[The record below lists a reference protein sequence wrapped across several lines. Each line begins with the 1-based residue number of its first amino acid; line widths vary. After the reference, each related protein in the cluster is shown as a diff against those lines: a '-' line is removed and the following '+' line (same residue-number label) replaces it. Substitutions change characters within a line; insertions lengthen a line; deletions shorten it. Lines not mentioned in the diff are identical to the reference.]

1 MMYGLVDCNNFFVS
15 CERVFDPRLNGKK
28 VVVLSNNDGCVIA
41 RSNEAKA
48 AGIPMGCP
56 AFKIKEY
63 TDPRDVIQLSGRH
76 ILYRDL
82 SDRVMHIMGQE
93 VENLQ
98 QYSVD
103 EAFFVLPHEDVETSH
118 RVMAELVR
126 KIREYV
132 GIPVSIG
139 FAPSRTLAKVANHI
153 AKRDPRIT
161 DGVYWL
167 VRPEAIDI
175 ILRRTAI
182 DDVWGFGRRL
192 SAKLKAR
199 GIMTAADFV
208 KMPPSLVRSQYSVTL
223 ERTQREL
230 MGHDCQIA
238 NPVTITHKTIMTSRT
253 FGKVL
258 TDRDEVADAIVSFA
272 ERTARQLRAEGSVA
286 GSVMAFVRGDRFRE
300 DLPFYSNSC
309 QLRLDTPS
317 SDTMTIARMALK
329 ALNNIWRDGFG
340 YRKAGVMALDIQHG
354 GAIQLNVFDPEDHGK
369 LRRLMTSIDSINN
382 MYGRRSVKLAPS
394 LQRGEWASNQN
405 HFQPLSQTLHFYTG
419 MIDPRSHPRQTG
431 EKKPEQAGNLEYI
444 EKLEDLD
451 ELDPLA

>member
-1 MMYGLVDCNNFFVS
+1 MYGLVDCNNFFVS

-56 AFKIKEY
+56 AFKIGEH
-63 TDPRDVIQLSGRH
+63 TDPRQVIQLSARH
-76 ILYRDL
+76 LLYRDL
-82 SDRVMHIMGQE
+82 SDRVMNILSDD

-118 RVMAELVR
+118 RVMAELVKRIR
-126 KIREYV
+126 KYV

-175 ILRRTAI
+175 ILRRTPI
-182 DDVWGFGRRL
+182 DDVWGIGRRL
-192 SAKLKAR
+192 AASLHAR
-199 GIMTAADFV
+199 GIRTAADFV
-208 KMPPSLVRSQYSVTL
+208 RMPPSLVRSQYSVTV

-238 NPVTITHKTIMTSRT
+238 NPVTIAHKTIMTSRT
-253 FGKVL
+253 FGKVI
-258 TDRDEVADAIVSFA
+258 TDREQIADAIVSFA
-272 ERTARQLRAEGSVA
+272 ERTARQLRDEGSVA
-286 GSVMAFVRGDRFRE
+286 GSVMAYVRGDRFHE

-309 QLRLDTPS
+309 QLQLDTPS
-317 SDTMTIARMALK
+317 SDTMTIVRQALN
-329 ALNNIWRDGFG
+329 AFNNIWRDGFA
-340 YRKAGVMALDIQHG
+340 YRKAGVMALDIQRG
-354 GAIQLNVFDPEDHGK
+354 GIQLNVFDPEDHGK
-369 LRRLMTSIDSINN
+369 LRRLMNSIDGINN
-382 MYGRRSVKLAPS
+382 MYGSRSVRLAPG
-394 LQRGEWASNQN
+394 LQRGDWAPQQS
-405 HFQPLSQTLHFYTG
+405 HLRPLSQTLHFYTG
-419 MIDPRSHPRQTG
+419 M
-431 EKKPEQAGNLEYI
+431 
-444 EKLEDLD
+444 
-451 ELDPLA
+451 LDPHQPSSP

>member
-1 MMYGLVDCNNFFVS
+1 MYGLVDCNNFFVS

-56 AFKIKEY
+56 AFKIKEH
-63 TDPRDVIQLSGRH
+63 TDPRQVIQLSARH

-82 SDRVMHIMGQE
+82 SDRVMHLLSQE
-93 VENLQ
+93 VDNVQ

-118 RVMAELVR
+118 RVMAELVK
-126 KIREYV
+126 KIRQYV

-153 AKRDPRIT
+153 AKRDRRIT

-175 ILRRTAI
+175 ILRRTPI
-182 DDVWGFGRRL
+182 EDVWGIGRRL
-192 SAKLKAR
+192 AASLQAR
-199 GIMTAADFV
+199 GIKTAADFV
-208 KMPPSLVRSQYSVTL
+208 KIPPSLVRSQYSVTL

-230 MGHDCQIA
+230 MGYDCQIA
-238 NPVTITHKTIMTSRT
+238 NPVTIAHKTIMTSRT

-258 TDRDEVADAIVSFA
+258 YNRDEIADAVVSFA

-286 GSVMAFVRGDRFRE
+286 GSVMTYLRGDRFRE

-309 QLRLDTPS
+309 QLQLATPS
-317 SDTMTIARMALK
+317 SDTMTIVKMALN

-354 GAIQLNVFDPEDHGK
+354 GGIQLNVFDPEDHGK

-382 MYGRRSVKLAPS
+382 MYGRHSVKLAPG
-394 LQRGEWASNQN
+394 LQRGEWAPNQN
-405 HFQPLSQTLHFYTG
+405 HFKPISQTLHFYTG
-419 MIDPRSHPRQTG
+419 MVDSHSPNKQDK
-431 EKKPEQAGNLEYI
+431 EGNDTAELEGS
-444 EKLEDLD
+444 EKL
-451 ELDPLA
+451 

>member
-1 MMYGLVDCNNFFVS
+1 MYGLVDCNNFFVS

-56 AFKIKEY
+56 AFKIKEH
-63 TDPRDVIQLSGRH
+63 TDPRQVIQLSARH

-82 SDRVMHIMGQE
+82 SDRVMNILTQE

-118 RVMAELVR
+118 RIMAELVR
-126 KIREYV
+126 TIKQYV

-153 AKRDPRIT
+153 AKRDRRIT
-161 DGVYWL
+161 DSVYWL

-182 DDVWGFGRRL
+182 EDVWGIGRRL
-192 SAKLKAR
+192 AASLKSQ
-199 GIMTAADFV
+199 GIKTAADFV

-230 MGHDCQIA
+230 MGYDCQIA
-238 NPVTITHKTIMTSRT
+238 NPVTIAHKTIMTSRT

-258 TDRDEVADAIVSFA
+258 TNRDEIADAIVSFA
-272 ERTARQLRAEGSVA
+272 ERTARQLRDENSFA
-286 GSVMAFVRGDRFRE
+286 GSVMTYVRGDHFRK

-309 QLRLDTPS
+309 QLQLATPS

-329 ALNNIWRDGFG
+329 AFNNIWREGFG
-340 YRKAGVMALDIQHG
+340 YRKAGVMALDIQHNCG
-354 GAIQLNVFDPEDHGK
+354 IQLNVFDPDDHGK
-369 LRRLMTSIDSINN
+369 FRRLMTSIDDINN
-382 MYGRRSVKLAPS
+382 KYGKRSVNLAPS
-394 LQRGEWASNQN
+394 VLRGEWAPNQN
-405 HFQPLSQTLHFYTG
+405 HLHSGSKTLQFFTG
-419 MIDPRSHPRQTG
+419 MIHP
-431 EKKPEQAGNLEYI
+431 
-444 EKLEDLD
+444 
-451 ELDPLA
+451 

>member
-1 MMYGLVDCNNFFVS
+1 MYGLIDCNNFFVS

-56 AFKIKEY
+56 AFKIKEH
-63 TDPRDVIQLSGRH
+63 TDPRQVIQLSARH

-82 SDRVMHIMGQE
+82 SDRVMKIMSDE
-93 VENLQ
+93 VDNLQ

-103 EAFFVLPHEDVETSH
+103 EAFFWLKQEDVETSH
-118 RVMAELVR
+118 RKMAELVKR
-126 KIREYV
+126 VRDYV

-153 AKRDPRIT
+153 AKRDRRIT

-182 DDVWGFGRRL
+182 EDVWGIGRRL
-192 SAKLKAR
+192 AASLHAR
-199 GIMTAADFV
+199 GIKTAADFV
-208 KMPPSLVRSQYSVTL
+208 RMPPSLVRSQYSVSL

-238 NPVTITHKTIMTSRT
+238 NPVTIAHKSIMTSRT

-272 ERTARQLRAEGSVA
+272 ERTARQLRDEGSVA
-286 GSVMAFVRGDRFRE
+286 GSVMTYVRGDRFRE

-309 QLRLDTPS
+309 QLTLATPS
-317 SDTMTIARMALK
+317 SDTMTIVRQ
-329 ALNNIWRDGFG
+329 ALNAFNLIWRDGYG

-354 GAIQLNVFDPEDHGK
+354 SGIQLNIFDPDDHGK
-369 LRRLMTSIDSINN
+369 LRRLMNSIDGINN
-382 MYGRRSVKLAPS
+382 MYGRRSIKLAPG
-394 LQRGEWASNQN
+394 LQRGEWSPNQN
-405 HFQPLSQTLHFYTG
+405 HFNTMSKTLHFYTG
-419 MIDPRSHPRQTG
+419 MIDPLDYNG
-431 EKKPEQAGNLEYI
+431 ETDDKNATTEPS
-444 EKLEDLD
+444 D
-451 ELDPLA
+451 

>member
-1 MMYGLVDCNNFFVS
+1 MYGLVDCNNFFVS

-56 AFKIKEY
+56 AFKIKDY
-63 TDPRDVIQLSGRH
+63 TDPRQIIQLSARH

-82 SDRVMHIMGQE
+82 SDRVMNIMTQE

-118 RVMAELVR
+118 RVMAELV
-126 KIREYV
+126 KTIRQYV

-182 DDVWGFGRRL
+182 DDVWGIGRRL
-192 SAKLKAR
+192 AASLKSR

-208 KMPPSLVRSQYSVTL
+208 KMPPSLVRSLYSVTL

-238 NPVTITHKTIMTSRT
+238 NPVTIAHKTIMTSRT

-258 TDRDEVADAIVSFA
+258 YSRDEIADAIVSFA

-286 GSVMAFVRGDRFRE
+286 GSVMAYVRGDRFRE

-309 QLRLDTPS
+309 QLQLDTPS
-317 SDTMTIARMALK
+317 NDTMTIVRMALN

-340 YRKAGVMALDIQHG
+340 YRKAGVMALDIEHG
-354 GAIQLNVFDPEDHGK
+354 GAIQLNVFDPEDHSK
-369 LRRLMTSIDSINN
+369 LRRLMNSIDGINN
-382 MYGRRSVKLAPS
+382 MYGSKSVKLAPS
-394 LQRGEWASNQN
+394 LQRGEWAPNQN
-405 HFQPLSQTLHFYTG
+405 HFQPLSKTLHFYTG
-419 MIDPRSHPRQTG
+419 MGFVP
-431 EKKPEQAGNLEYI
+431 
-444 EKLEDLD
+444 
-451 ELDPLA
+451 

>member
-1 MMYGLVDCNNFFVS
+1 MYGLVDCNNFFVS

-48 AGIPMGCP
+48 TGIPMGCP
-56 AFKIKEY
+56 AFKIKEH
-63 TDPRDVIQLSGRH
+63 TDPSQVIQLSGRH

-82 SDRVMHIMGQE
+82 SDRVMKIMGAE

-98 QYSVD
+98 VYSVD
-103 EAFFVLPHEDVETSH
+103 EAFFKLPHEDVETSH
-118 RVMAELVR
+118 RIMADLVK
-126 KIREYV
+126 KIRQYV

-139 FAPSRTLAKVANHI
+139 FAPTRTLAKIANHI
-153 AKRDPRIT
+153 AKRDRRIT

-182 DDVWGFGRRL
+182 DDVWGIGRRL
-192 SAKLKAR
+192 SASLKAK

-208 KMPPSLVRSQYSVTL
+208 KLPPSLVRSQYSVTL

-230 MGHDCQIA
+230 MGHDCQIT
-238 NPVTITHKTIMTSRT
+238 NPVTIAHKSIMTSRT

-258 TDRDEVADAIVSFA
+258 YDRNEIADAIVTFA
-272 ERTARQLRAEGSVA
+272 EKTSRQLRAEGSVA
-286 GSVMAFVRGDRFRE
+286 GSVMTYVRGDYFRE

-309 QLRLDTPS
+309 QVRLDTPS
-317 SDTMTIARMALK
+317 SDAMTIVRMALT
-329 ALNNIWRDGFG
+329 AFNNIWRDGLG

-354 GAIQLNVFDPEDHGK
+354 EAIQLNIFDPEDHSR
-369 LRRLMTSIDSINN
+369 LRRLMKSIDGINN
-382 MYGRRSVKLAPS
+382 MYGTRSVKLAPG
-394 LQRGEWASNQN
+394 LQRGDWAPNQN
-405 HFQPLSQTLHFYTG
+405 HFQDLSKTLHFYTG
-419 MIDPRSHPRQTG
+419 MIDP
-431 EKKPEQAGNLEYI
+431 
-444 EKLEDLD
+444 
-451 ELDPLA
+451 

>member
-1 MMYGLVDCNNFFVS
+1 MYGLVDCNNFFVS

-63 TDPRDVIQLSGRH
+63 TDPRQVIQLSARH

-82 SDRVMHIMGQE
+82 SKRVMELMGQE
-93 VENLQ
+93 VDNLQ

-103 EAFFVLPHEDVETSH
+103 EAFFKLPHEDVETSH
-118 RVMAELVR
+118 RVMAEMVK
-126 KIREYV
+126 KIKQYV

-153 AKRDPRIT
+153 AKKDRRIT

-175 ILRRTAI
+175 ILRRTSI
-182 DDVWGFGRRL
+182 EDVWGIGRRL
-192 SAKLKAR
+192 SASLQSR
-199 GIMTAADFV
+199 GIKTAADFV
-208 KMPPSLVRSQYSVTL
+208 NMPSSLVRSLYSVTL

-238 NPVTITHKTIMTSRT
+238 NPVDIAHKTIMTSRT

-258 TDRDEVADAIVSFA
+258 TDRDEIADAIVSFA
-272 ERTARQLRAEGSVA
+272 ERTARQLRDESSVA
-286 GSVMAFVRGDRFRE
+286 GSIMTYVRGDYFRE
-300 DLPFYSNSC
+300 DLPVYSNSC
-309 QLRLDTPS
+309 QVRLDTPS
-317 SDTMTIARMALK
+317 SDAMTIVHMALT
-329 ALNNIWRDGFG
+329 AFNNIWRDGLG

-354 GAIQLNVFDPEDHGK
+354 EAIQLNIFDPEDHSR
-369 LRRLMTSIDSINN
+369 LRRLMKSIDGINN
-382 MYGRRSVKLAPS
+382 MYGTRSVRLAPG
-394 LQRGEWASNQN
+394 LQRGEWSPNQN
-405 HFQPLSQTLHFYTG
+405 HFNTTSKTLHFYTG
-419 MIDPRSHPRQTG
+419 MIDR
-431 EKKPEQAGNLEYI
+431 
-444 EKLEDLD
+444 
-451 ELDPLA
+451 

>member
-1 MMYGLVDCNNFFVS
+1 MYGLVDCNNFFVS
-15 CERVFDPRLNGKK
+15 CERVFDPRLNGKM

-56 AFKIKEY
+56 AFKIKEH
-63 TDPRDVIQLSGRH
+63 TDPRQVIQLSARH

-82 SDRVMHIMGQE
+82 SDRVMNILMQE

-118 RVMAELVR
+118 RIMAELVTR
-126 KIREYV
+126 IRQYV

-139 FAPSRTLAKVANHI
+139 FAPSRTLAKIANHI
-153 AKRDPRIT
+153 AKRDRRIT

-182 DDVWGFGRRL
+182 EDVWGIGRRL
-192 SAKLKAR
+192 AASLKSR
-199 GIMTAADFV
+199 GIKTAADFV
-208 KMPPSLVRSQYSVTL
+208 RMPPSLVRSLYSVTL

-238 NPVTITHKTIMTSRT
+238 NPVTIAHKTIMTSRT

-258 TDRDEVADAIVSFA
+258 TDRDAVADAIVSFA
-272 ERTARQLRAEGSVA
+272 ERTARQLRDENSVA
-286 GSVMAFVRGDRFRE
+286 GSIMTYVRGDYFRK

-329 ALNNIWRDGFG
+329 AFNNIWKDGFG
-340 YRKAGVMALDIQHG
+340 YRKAGVMALDIQHNSG
-354 GAIQLNVFDPEDHGK
+354 IQLNVFDPDDHGK
-369 LRRLMTSIDSINN
+369 FRRLMTSIDDINN
-382 MYGRRSVKLAPS
+382 KYGKRSIKLAPGV
-394 LQRGEWASNQN
+394 LRGEWAANQS
-405 HFQPLSQTLHFYTG
+405 HLHTGSKTLLFFTG
-419 MIDPRSHPRQTG
+419 MVH
-431 EKKPEQAGNLEYI
+431 L
-444 EKLEDLD
+444 
-451 ELDPLA
+451 

>member
-1 MMYGLVDCNNFFVS
+1 MYGLVDCNNFFVS
-15 CERVFDPRLNGKK
+15 CERVFDPRLNGRK

-56 AFKIKEY
+56 AFKIKEH
-63 TDPRDVIQLSGRH
+63 TDPRQVVQLSARH

-82 SDRVMHIMGQE
+82 SNRVMNILGQE
-93 VENLQ
+93 VENVQ

-103 EAFFVLPHEDVETSH
+103 EAFFLLPHEDVETSH
-118 RVMAELVR
+118 RVMAEVVKKVR
-126 KIREYV
+126 QYV

-139 FAPSRTLAKVANHI
+139 FAPTRTLAKIANHI
-153 AKRDPRIT
+153 AKKDHRIT

-182 DDVWGFGRRL
+182 EDVWGIGRRL
-192 SAKLKAR
+192 AASLKSK
-199 GIMTAADFV
+199 GIITAADFV
-208 KMPPSLVRSQYSVTL
+208 KMPSSLVRSQYSVML

-238 NPVTITHKTIMTSRT
+238 NPVTIAHKTIMTSRT

-258 TDRDEVADAIVSFA
+258 TNRDEIADAIVSFA
-272 ERTARQLRAEGSVA
+272 ERTARQLRDEGSVA
-286 GSVMAFVRGDRFRE
+286 GSVMTYVRGDHFRE

-309 QLRLDTPS
+309 QLQLATPT
-317 SDTMTIARMALK
+317 SDTMTIVRQALV
-329 ALNNIWRDGFG
+329 AFNNIWRDGFG

-369 LRRLMTSIDSINN
+369 LRRLMTSIDGINN
-382 MYGRRSVKLAPS
+382 LYGRRSVKLAPG
-394 LQRGEWASNQN
+394 LQRGEWAPNQN
-405 HFQPLSQTLHFYTG
+405 HFQPLSKTLHFYTG
-419 MIDPRSHPRQTG
+419 MIHPYHALDASVTRECDEEENADT
-431 EKKPEQAGNLEYI
+431 ADNLFS
-444 EKLEDLD
+444 
-451 ELDPLA
+451 

>member
-1 MMYGLVDCNNFFVS
+1 VYGLVDCNNFFVS

-56 AFKIKEY
+56 AFKIKEH
-63 TDPRDVIQLSGRH
+63 TDPRQVIQLSARH

-82 SDRVMHIMGQE
+82 SDRVMYLMGKE

-103 EAFFVLPHEDVETSH
+103 EAFFLLPHEDVETSH
-118 RVMAELVR
+118 RAMADVVKR
-126 KIREYV
+126 VKQYV

-139 FAPSRTLAKVANHI
+139 FAPTRTLAKIANHI
-153 AKRDPRIT
+153 AKKDRRIT
-161 DGVYWL
+161 DGV
-167 VRPEAIDI
+167 
-175 ILRRTAI
+175 
-182 DDVWGFGRRL
+182 VWGIGRRM
-192 SAKLKAR
+192 SASLQSR
-199 GIMTAADFV
+199 GIKTAADFV
-208 KMPPSLVRSQYSVTL
+208 KMPSSLVRSLYSVTL

-238 NPVTITHKTIMTSRT
+238 NPVDIAHKTIMTSRT

-272 ERTARQLRAEGSVA
+272 ERTARQLRDEGSVA
-286 GSVMAFVRGDRFRE
+286 SSVMTYVRGDRFRE

-309 QLRLDTPS
+309 QLQLDTPTN
-317 SDTMTIARMALK
+317 DTMTIVRQALN
-329 ALNNIWRDGFG
+329 ALNNIWRDGFS

-369 LRRLMTSIDSINN
+369 LRRLMASIDSINN
-382 MYGRRSVKLAPS
+382 MYGSRSVKLAPG
-394 LQRGEWASNQN
+394 LQRGDWAPNQN
-405 HFQPLSQTLHFYTG
+405 HFNTKSQTLHFFTG
-419 MIDPRSHPRQTG
+419 MNFRQ
-431 EKKPEQAGNLEYI
+431 
-444 EKLEDLD
+444 
-451 ELDPLA
+451 